1 MSLELDFE
9 PYGSMPASLKEN
21 TTELAESH
29 IAAGKNKIS
38 DMEDKQHI
46 ASTENNSALSSSVIS
61 SQTSS
66 SAFAEQAYIGLLLET
81 RREGIEN
88 VVEQL
93 RNTGFFNAPASTVF
107 HGNYAGG
114 LTDHSLNVCK
124 VALELRDLMVGLQP
138 ELAPA
143 LPRESVILS
152 ALLHDVCKA
161 DVYKE
166 EEKWRKDAN
175 NRWESYK
182 TYGVDYSA
190 FPVGH
195 GEKSVIRLLQWGL
208 RLDDNEILAIRW
220 HMSAWDLP
228 FQSSEFKGNFSAAQN
243 KCKLLSLIQAAD
255 GLATSML
262 DKKKN

>member
-1 MSLELDFE
+1 
-9 PYGSMPASLKEN
+9 
-21 TTELAESH
+21 
-29 IAAGKNKIS
+29 
-38 DMEDKQHI
+38 MEDIQNI
-46 ASTENNSALSSSVIS
+46 TSSNESISAQPSSGISSV
-61 SQTSS
+61 TSS
-66 SAFAEQAYIGLLLET
+66 ATSMHESPKQAYINLLAET
-81 RREGIEN
+81 RREGIDSVIEN
-88 VVEQL
+88 L
-93 RNTGFFNAPASTVF
+93 KMTGFFEAPASTVF
-107 HGNYAGG
+107 HGNYTGG
-114 LTDHSLNVCK
+114 LTDHSLNVCR
-124 VALELRDLMVGLQP
+124 VALQLREAMVGIQP
-138 ELAPA
+138 ELASA

-255 GLATSML
+255 GLASSML